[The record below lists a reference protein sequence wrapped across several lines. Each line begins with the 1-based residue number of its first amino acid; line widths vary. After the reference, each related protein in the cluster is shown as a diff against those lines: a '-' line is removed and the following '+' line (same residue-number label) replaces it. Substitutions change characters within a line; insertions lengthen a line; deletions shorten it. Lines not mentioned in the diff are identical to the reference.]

1 MSARDSTPP
10 GAQDQLRA
18 MLHQRRERLVN
29 RLTSGDLPAERNDE
43 IAEEVDYLDSA
54 LARLEDP
61 GTPCCMRC
69 GEPICLTR
77 RTLAPGSSLCT
88 ACALVDEAGPP
99 TGRGDPTSTWDAEF
113 LPEPG

>member
-10 GAQDQLRA
+10 GAQDRLRA
-18 MLHQRRERLVN
+18 MLHQRREQLVN
-29 RLTSGDLPAERNDE
+29 RLSSGDLPAERNDE

-77 RTLAPGSSLCT
+77 LTLAPHSDLCT
-88 ACALVDEAGPP
+88 ACALVDEGGPRD
-99 TGRGDPTSTWDAEF
+99 RGEGPTSTWDAQF
-113 LPEPG
+113 LSEPG